1 MHNEDLEHPN
11 DDFDSV
17 SNGNGLDNDLIG
29 NELEHENAKVSQLE
43 NKEDITENEPNDS
56 LVEDKTLN
64 ILIIND
70 LKTFQMKLIKEIKDD
85 SHSKINSKGTRD
97 YQYLINEDNQH
108 LNNDMKSNVK
118 DSDSFETIKSNGNA
132 QKYRGSKAS

>member
-1 MHNEDLEHPN
+1 M
-11 DDFDSV
+11 
-17 SNGNGLDNDLIG
+17 
-29 NELEHENAKVSQLE
+29 NAKVSQLE

-56 LVEDKTLN
+56 LVEDKNSKYSDNKRFEN
-64 ILIIND
+64 ISNEID
-70 LKTFQMKLIKEIKDD
+70 KEIKDD

-132 QKYRGSKAS
+132 QKYRGSKAVNKKLA